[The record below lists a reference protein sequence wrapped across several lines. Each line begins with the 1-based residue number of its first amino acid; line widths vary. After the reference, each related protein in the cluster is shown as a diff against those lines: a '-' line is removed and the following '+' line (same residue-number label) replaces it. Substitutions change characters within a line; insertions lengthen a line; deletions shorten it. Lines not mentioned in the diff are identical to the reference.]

1 MAAFIETIKA
11 VVTRV
16 VFSLHGL
23 LAIWKVVNDTN
34 DPFFWYLS
42 STILVLAFEGI
53 FTLLI
58 KETQDWKW
66 YYSKVKLVCSTN
78 LQDEIVCLILIL

>member
-34 DPFFWYLS
+34 DPWFWYLA

-66 YYSKVKLVCSTN
+66 YYLKEKLVCSTN
-78 LQDEIVCLILIL
+78 LDGEILCLLFTL